1 MMSMVHS
8 YDTGVAAA
16 GYEAPLVSDPLRA
29 DLSVV
34 GLESMG
40 DLRQTLWKS
49 LGWASPWPLEDVE
62 EALEMLGLEE
72 RCWLLNG
79 RASDGSEGLGMQL
92 KKWLLKDEAEC
103 LAAVERV
110 KLMTGCFLELTTETT
125 DPAKRFRSFVQ

>member
-1 MMSMVHS
+1 
-8 YDTGVAAA
+8 
-16 GYEAPLVSDPLRA
+16 
-29 DLSVV
+29 
-34 GLESMG
+34 
-40 DLRQTLWKS
+40 
-49 LGWASPWPLEDVE
+49 
-62 EALEMLGLEE
+62 MLGLEE

-125 DPAKRFRSFVQ
+125 DPAKRFSKLRAVGGSTELAAVEPAFGEIFAS